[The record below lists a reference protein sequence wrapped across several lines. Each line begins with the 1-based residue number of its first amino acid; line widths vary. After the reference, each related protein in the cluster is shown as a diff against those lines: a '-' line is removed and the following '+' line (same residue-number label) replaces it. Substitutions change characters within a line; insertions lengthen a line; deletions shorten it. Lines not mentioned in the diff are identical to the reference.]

1 MTQFRVV
8 EQYGIFDGSPIR
20 WQIQQRTDEWT
31 GWETVGETT
40 DMIAMK
46 TCIAHIE
53 RTGRL
58 ETIYTITPKVP
69 PAPPVQPLRDSS

>member
-8 EQYGIFDGSPIR
+8 EQYGIFEGDRPIR
-20 WQIQQRTDEWT
+20 WRIEQRTDDWQS
-31 GWETVGETT
+31 WEVIGETC

-46 TCIAHIE
+46 TAIAHIE

-58 ETIYTITPKVP
+58 ETIYPITPKVP
-69 PAPPVQPLRDSS
+69 PS